1 MNQKNQYEYCMDIE
15 TLKKSIDF
23 TNAEKKLIS
32 SLGIQA
38 DAILPLFLSLRD
50 GGDWSYSTEN
60 IKTISVLDKTTVYN
74 EENKTGYSLEEIYLF
89 INPVLKTEEGI
100 VHRLEKC
107 GDREERMLVRR
118 PYRISVVSERIIKAT
133 LHPLK
138 KEIKVQELKEKE
150 LVFEGSTAYDI
161 AHEIEHLAHEEIKG
175 ESLWEFR
182 FTDIKIRG

>member
-1 MNQKNQYEYCMDIE
+1 MNRKSQYEYCMDIE

-23 TNAEKKLIS
+23 TNAEKKLIL
-32 SLGIQA
+32 SLGIQP

-50 GGDWSYSTEN
+50 GGDWSYSIEN

-74 EENKTGYSLEEIYLF
+74 EKNKTGYSLEEIYLF
-89 INPVLKTEEGI
+89 INPVLKSEEGI

-118 PYRISVVSERIIKAT
+118 PYRISVGSERIIKAT
-133 LHPLK
+133 VHPLEK
-138 KEIKVQELKEKE
+138 DIKVEELKEKE
-150 LVFEGSTAYDI
+150 LFFEGSTAYDI
-161 AHEIEHLAHEEIKG
+161 AHEIEHLDHKEIKG

-182 FTDIKIRG
+182 FTGIEL